1 MNKDKFRKVEALLSE
16 ARKNLNEAMT
26 SQHEELDE
34 FEAREAYLSE
44 FNRVCER
51 FGIEV
56 DVELDEDR
64 SKDEVYSEW
73 NDHVNMSASE
83 LKKWSKN
90 PCSREASVDPQAVIK
105 RNLRLL
111 ERNKE
116 DWTSND
122 VEDAERTISF
132 ISRMKAQQP
141 DSPREGPHGCPS
153 EWAISLLN
161 WAFNPFDSVPTPS
174 SEVKEDLEP
183 VEEVNLSSELQERRN
198 IKEAEMLAE
207 QVWVMKDVLEEF
219 NQEFQ
224 DLAMSLEEEKEIEEV
239 RNKRE
244 QVVKNIELMMSKLE
258 PPVEAVKNNSVEELQ
273 EQKVSYEFSP
283 VPDQVL
289 YENRDMAEERAADL
303 GLEGVHMHPVIF
315 REPAEIPDELMEDVT
330 VYHMAG
336 STHGDWVSRVEPS
349 EEMSESRK
357 ASRVVHGD
365 QEKHL
370 GAEEDDDSVQVPPV
384 AIHKV
389 ESGSKVEVSEDVEEV
404 LDELWEQ
411 NSE

>member
-1 MNKDKFRKVEALLSE
+1 MMNKDKFKKVESLLSE
-16 ARKNLNEAMT
+16 ARKNLNEAI
-26 SQHEELDE
+26 SEPEEAELEE
-34 FEAREAYLSE
+34 FESREAYLEE
-44 FNRVCER
+44 FDRVCGR
-51 FGIEV
+51 FGVE
-56 DVELDEDR
+56 VELEEDN

-73 NDHVNMSASE
+73 NDHVNMTATE

-132 ISRMKAQQP
+132 INRMKANRP

-153 EWAISLLN
+153 EWAVSMLN

-174 SEVKEDLEP
+174 GEVKDDLDP

-207 QVWVMKDVLEEF
+207 QVWMLKDVMVEFEDEFGRIARDLET
-219 NQEFQ
+219 
-224 DLAMSLEEEKEIEEV
+224 EKDMDEV
-239 RNKRE
+239 ERLRS
-244 QVVKNIELMMSKLE
+244 QTVDAISLMMTKLE
-258 PPVEAVKNNSVEELQ
+258 SPMETVQEEMQ
-273 EQKVSYEFSP
+273 DSGDGYEFGP

-289 YENRDMAEERAADL
+289 YESQEDAEERAESL
-303 GLEGVHMHPVIF
+303 GIEGFHVHPLIF
-315 REPAEIPDELMEDVT
+315 REPENIPDDLMEDVT
-330 VYHMAG
+330 VYNMPG
-336 STHGDWVSRVEPS
+336 ETHEDWVKAVEGS
-349 EEMSESRK
+349 EEMSDSRE
-357 ASRVVHGD
+357 ASQVVHGD

-370 GAEEDDDSVQVPPV
+370 EADDGDEDVRVPPV

-389 ESGSKVEVSEDVEEV
+389 EGGGQVEVSDDVEQV
-404 LDELWEQ
+404 LDELWEE